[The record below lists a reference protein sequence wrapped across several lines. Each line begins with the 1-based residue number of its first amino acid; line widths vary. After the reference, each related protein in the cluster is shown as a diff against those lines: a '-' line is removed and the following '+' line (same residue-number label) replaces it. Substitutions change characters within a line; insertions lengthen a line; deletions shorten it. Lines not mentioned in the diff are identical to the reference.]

1 MVTRDCAECNGSVLF
16 SLTWSPDPEPDSGV
30 GGDFFGAIQRQLGLK
45 LEFRKMPTEM
55 LIVVSALKAPTEN

>member
-1 MVTRDCAECNGSVLF
+1 
-16 SLTWSPDPEPDSGV
+16 V